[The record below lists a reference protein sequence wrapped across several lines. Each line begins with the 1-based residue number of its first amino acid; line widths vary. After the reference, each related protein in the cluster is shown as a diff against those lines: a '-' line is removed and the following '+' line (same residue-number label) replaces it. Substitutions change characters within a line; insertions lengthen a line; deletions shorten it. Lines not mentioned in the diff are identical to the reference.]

1 MVNFL
6 NTHQSKDMN
15 QWIEALFYGF
25 KSILSKKV
33 EETDFRALRR
43 FMEDADEIMKQSD
56 DHDWHDMH
64 QQVIL
69 ILRTFNEIQQ
79 KSVYQ
84 LVPQLEIFVEDMY
97 QKENST
103 FSRLNHISKIIQE
116 GLDNTSIVDIR
127 KNHYNQNL

>member
-1 MVNFL
+1 
-6 NTHQSKDMN
+6 
-15 QWIEALFYGF
+15 
-25 KSILSKKV
+25 
-33 EETDFRALRR
+33 
-43 FMEDADEIMKQSD
+43 MKQSD
-56 DHDWHDMH
+56 DHDWYDMH